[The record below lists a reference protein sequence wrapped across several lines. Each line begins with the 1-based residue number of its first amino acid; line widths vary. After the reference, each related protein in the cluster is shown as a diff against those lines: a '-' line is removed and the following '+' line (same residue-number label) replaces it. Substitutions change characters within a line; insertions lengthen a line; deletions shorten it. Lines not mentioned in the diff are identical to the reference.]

1 MLSRTHEEF
10 LQMSHLQQK
19 HCQHGVAIQA
29 PRASDRNSAYATRIP
44 GHESL
49 DILQRLQRKGI
60 GQISLAGVEMSG
72 VSDSY
77 P

>member
-10 LQMSHLQQK
+10 LQVSHLQQK

-29 PRASDRNSAYATRIP
+29 PRASDRISAYATRIP

-49 DILQRLQRKGI
+49 DLLQ
-60 GQISLAGVEMSG
+60 
-72 VSDSY
+72 
-77 P
+77 